1 MTTLSKQ
8 QLADIKIH
16 KDAYRHH
23 HELMRGARRHRR
35 YLPYKQKKETRRS
48 QFLRSNPV
56 DISREHRAFLDVGD
70 AEEASGDALETD
82 GEAAVRGHAVSLPSL
97 PRAAG
102 AHTPHPAWHIRA
114 R

>member
-23 HELMRGARRHRR
+23 QELMRGARRHLR

-48 QFLRSNPV
+48 L
-56 DISREHRAFLDVGD
+56 ILWC
-70 AEEASGDALETD
+70 
-82 GEAAVRGHAVSLPSL
+82 HAVDVAGLLGSLFLFVPL
-97 PRAAG
+97 YLY
-102 AHTPHPAWHIRA
+102 HISA
-114 R
+114 P